1 MRDAAGAPDDR
12 PAAVLPARPMTAG
25 ETLDAAAALLRRRA
39 VPLLALAAPLAA
51 GEQILLASLR
61 ERAGM
66 AAPGFLPDLA
76 DLSGWWVAT
85 SAGFGAEAVIIA
97 LLGAYAGAAA
107 GPALLGRPVRHRD
120 LWRRTRPAPVLVVV
134 AVIGV
139 LAGPAAFLGF
149 APWLA
154 VYGLLGMA
162 TAVLTLDR
170 VPGPFAALGRSAR
183 LAVRDGMRALLVRLL
198 GYLAWFLVRFAL
210 GTGWFAVADQVGLVT
225 GGGWLVWV
233 VPVAWGFAN
242 TIAYAALA
250 CLDAVVLVET
260 RIRTEGLDIS
270 LSRAR
275 ARGEDEAAVL

>member
-1 MRDAAGAPDDR
+1 MRGGAGQPDAR
-12 PAAVLPARPMTAG
+12 LSAVLPMRPMTAG
-25 ETLDAAAALLRRRA
+25 EALDAAAALLRRRA

-51 GEQILLASLR
+51 AEQVLLAALR

-66 AAPGFLPDLA
+66 AAPDFLPDID
-76 DLSGWWVAT
+76 DLSGWWLVT

-120 LWRRTRPAPVLVVV
+120 LWARTRPFPVLVVV

-149 APWLA
+149 LPWLA
-154 VYGLLGMA
+154 VYGLFGMA

-170 VPGPFAALGRSAR
+170 AGGPFAALGRSAR

-198 GYLAWFLVRFAL
+198 GYLAFFLVRFAL

-225 GGGWLVWV
+225 SGDGLVWV
-233 VPVAWGFAN
+233 VPLAWWFAN
-242 TIAYAALA
+242 TVAYAALA

-260 RIRTEGLDIS
+260 RIRTEGLDIA
-270 LSRAR
+270 LNRAR
-275 ARGEDEAAVL
+275 DRGVDEEPVL